1 MGKISF
7 SSAILFAMENLK
19 LNTYYD
25 VIIVGSGPAG
35 LGAAFKLAQNSDNSV
50 LLIEK
55 KKISSGGLRNDC
67 KQNYTFPVG
76 FPLEHWQ
83 KEEAELLLKEVASHL
98 KPKMENRLN
107 IEKYVQRAQK
117 LGVDILAIDQAHV
130 GTDKS
135 AKLIRGLINTLKELN
150 VTVALETEVT
160 KLQKEEKSLILSNG
174 ETIAFKHIILCPGR
188 ADYDWMQEQMDN
200 LDVAYSDNIVDI
212 GIRVE
217 MKEEHYSI
225 VKDYYDPKILFPN
238 KVRTFCTNS
247 GCAHIVR
254 EKYKNYYS
262 VNGHSLSKEKKANKL
277 VNFAMLK
284 TIRLTQPVVSGQQ
297 FGKILGEM
305 VMQLSGGSV
314 IMQRVGDFRLGQ
326 RSKKETFND
335 DLYDFK
341 PTLSNA
347 VAADLSLSMPAKIL
361 RDIWDALKKLDSIVP
376 GVLHPSTILYYPEIK
391 TYSNKP
397 QFINEYFMVKEG
409 YYIIGDGAGTSR
421 GITAAWASGI
431 RAVNGILKSEKE

>member
-1 MGKISF
+1 
-7 SSAILFAMENLK
+7 MENLNLK
-19 LNTYYD
+19 SFYD

-35 LGAAFKLAQNSDNSV
+35 LGAAFKLAQNSKKSI

-55 KKISSGGLRNDC
+55 KSISSGGLRNDC
-67 KQNYTFPVG
+67 KQNYTYPVG
-76 FPLEHWQ
+76 FPFEHWS
-83 KEEAELLLKEVASHL
+83 KEEAMRLLEEVKTHL
-98 KPKMENRLN
+98 KPKMQERVNV
-107 IEKYVQRAQK
+107 EKYSKRAKK
-117 LGVDILAIDQAHV
+117 LGVEILSIDQAHV

-135 AKLIRGLINTLKELN
+135 GELIKGLISQLEDLG
-150 VTVALETEVT
+150 VTVALKTEVKELKADEK
-160 KLQKEEKSLILSNG
+160 KLTLAGG
-174 ETIAFKHIILCPGR
+174 EDISFENIILAPGR
-188 ADYDWMQEQMDN
+188 ADYDWMQEQMGV
-200 LDVAYSDNIVDI
+200 LGVGYSDNIVDI

-217 MKEEHYSI
+217 TREENYPI

-247 GCAHIVR
+247 GCAHIVK
-254 EKYKNYYS
+254 EKYKGYYS
-262 VNGHSLSKEKKANKL
+262 VNGHALSTDREPNGL

-284 TIRLTQPVVSGQQ
+284 TIRLTEPVVSGQQ

-314 IMQRVGDFRLGQ
+314 IMQRVGDFRLGS
-326 RSKKETFND
+326 RSKKETFNN

-341 PTLSNA
+341 PTLKSA

-361 RDIWDALKKLDSIVP
+361 RDIWGALKKLDSIVP

-397 QFINEYFMVKEG
+397 KFLNENFMVKDG

-431 RAVNGILKSEKE
+431 KASEDILKK

>member
-1 MGKISF
+1 
-7 SSAILFAMENLK
+7 METLK
-19 LNTYYD
+19 LKSYYD

-35 LGAAFKLAQNSDNSV
+35 LGAAFKLAQNSDKSI
-50 LLIEK
+50 LLLEK

-76 FPLEHWQ
+76 FPLDQW
-83 KEEAELLLKEVASHL
+83 EEDEANILLEEVKTHL
-98 KPKMENRLN
+98 NPKMETREN
-107 IEKYVQRAQK
+107 IEKYSKRAKK
-117 LGVDILAIDQAHV
+117 LGVNILSIDQSHV

-135 AKLIRGLINTLKELN
+135 AKLINDLIEQLKDLK
-150 VTVALETEVT
+150 VDVALETEVQELS
-160 KLQKEEKSLILSNG
+160 KIKKELMLNTGEIL
-174 ETIAFKHIILCPGR
+174 EFDTIILGVGR
-188 ADYDWMQEQMDN
+188 ADYDWLQIQMDN
-200 LDVAYSDNIVDI
+200 LGIKYSDNMVDV

-217 MKEEHYSI
+217 MKEENYSI

-247 GCAHIVR
+247 GSAHIVR
-254 EKYKNYYS
+254 EKYKGYYS
-262 VNGHSLSKEKKANKL
+262 VNGHAYSRERKENGL

-284 TIRLTQPVVSGQQ
+284 TIGLTEPVVSGQE
-297 FGKILGEM
+297 FGKILGQM

-326 RSKKETFND
+326 RSTKESFND

-397 QFINEYFMVKEG
+397 KFLDRYFQAKDG

-431 RAVNGILKSEKE
+431 RAANGVLKK

>member
-1 MGKISF
+1 
-7 SSAILFAMENLK
+7 MENF
-19 LNTYYD
+19 NIHYNS
-25 VIIVGSGPAG
+25 IIVGSGPSG
-35 LGAAFKLAQNSDNSV
+35 LGAAFKLAENSNQSI

-67 KQNYTFPVG
+67 KQNYTYPVG
-76 FPLEHWQ
+76 FPFEHWE
-83 KEEAELLLKEVASHL
+83 KEEADELLEEVKQHL
-98 KPKMENRLN
+98 NPKMETRLD
-107 IEKYVQRAQK
+107 IEKYIQRAKK
-117 LGVDILAIDQAHV
+117 LDVDILAIDQAHV

-135 AKLIRGLINTLKELN
+135 SELINSLIDKLKVLG
-150 VTVALETEVT
+150 VSVALETQVEQLDEN
-160 KLQKEEKSLILSNG
+160 KKELTLATG
-174 ETIAFKHIILCPGR
+174 EIITFDNIILGPGR
-188 ADYDWMQEQMDN
+188 ADYDWMQEQMDRIG
-200 LDVAYSDNIVDI
+200 VEYKDNIVDI

-217 MKEEHYSI
+217 LKEENYPI
-225 VKDYYDPKILFPN
+225 VKEYYDPKILFPN

-254 EKYKNYYS
+254 EKYKGYYS
-262 VNGHSLSKEKKANKL
+262 VNGHSMSKDKKPNKL

-284 TIRLTQPVVSGQQ
+284 TIRLTEPVVSGQQ

-326 RSKKETFND
+326 RSKKETFNN

-341 PTLSNA
+341 PSLSNA
-347 VAADLSLSMPAKIL
+347 VAGDLSLSMPAKIL
-361 RDIWDALKKLDSIVP
+361 RDIWSALKKLDSIVP

-391 TYSNKP
+391 TYSNRP
-397 QFINEYFMVKEG
+397 QFINKNFCVKEG

-431 RAVNGILKSEKE
+431 RAANDILNKS

>member
-1 MGKISF
+1 MK
-7 SSAILFAMENLK
+7 AIDIK
-19 LNTYYD
+19 PYYD
-25 VIIVGSGPAG
+25 IVIVGSGPAG
-35 LGAAFKLAQNSDNSV
+35 LGSAFKLAENSDKSI

-76 FPLEHWQ
+76 FPLDQWG
-83 KEEAELLLKEVASHL
+83 KNEAEKLLEEVKTHL
-98 KPKMENRLN
+98 HPKMEPKQN
-107 IEKYVQRAQK
+107 IEKYMSRAEK
-117 LGVDILAIDQAHV
+117 LDVDILNIDQSHV

-135 AKLIRGLINTLKELN
+135 AKLISGLIQ
-150 VTVALETEVT
+150 
-160 KLQKEEKSLILSNG
+160 KLQKLGIEVALQTEVQELSNEKKELVLSCG
-174 ETIAFKHIILCPGR
+174 RVVSFDNIILGVGR
-188 ADYDWMQEQMDN
+188 ADYDWLQVQMDN
-200 LDVAYSDNIVDI
+200 LGIKYSDNMVDV

-217 MKEEHYSI
+217 MKEENYSI

-247 GCAHIVR
+247 GSAHIVR
-254 EKYKNYYS
+254 EKYKGYYS
-262 VNGHSLSKEKKANKL
+262 VNGHAYSREKKENGL

-284 TIRLTQPVVSGQQ
+284 TIGLTEPVVSGQE
-297 FGKILGEM
+297 FGKILGQM

-326 RSKKETFND
+326 RSTKENFND

-361 RDIWDALKKLDSIVP
+361 RDIWDALKKLDTIVP

-397 QFINEYFMVKEG
+397 KFIDKHFMVKKG

-431 RAVNGILKSEKE
+431 RAANGILHFHI

>member
-1 MGKISF
+1 
-7 SSAILFAMENLK
+7 MENIK
-19 LNTYYD
+19 LNSFYD
-25 VIIVGSGPAG
+25 VIIVGSGPSG
-35 LGAAFKLAQNSDNSV
+35 LGTAFKLAENSKKSI

-67 KQNYTFPVG
+67 KQNYTYPVG
-76 FPLEHWQ
+76 FPLEHWEE
-83 KEEAELLLKEVASHL
+83 EEADILLEEVKKHL
-98 KPKMENRLN
+98 NPKMQKRQN
-107 IEKYVQRAQK
+107 IDKYIQRAKK
-117 LGVDILAIDQAHV
+117 LDVNILAIDQAHV

-135 AKLIRGLINTLKELN
+135 SKLINGFIEKLKALG
-150 VTVALETEVT
+150 VTVALETEVKELSET
-160 KLQKEEKSLILSNG
+160 KKEITLSEG
-174 ETIAFKHIILCPGR
+174 FKIEFENIVLGPGR
-188 ADYDWMQEQMDN
+188 ADYDWMQEQMDRIG
-200 LDVAYSDNIVDI
+200 VEYSDNIVDI

-217 MKEEHYSI
+217 TKEENYPI
-225 VKDYYDPKILFPN
+225 VKEYYDPKILFPN

-254 EKYKNYYS
+254 EKYKGYYS
-262 VNGHSLSKEKKANKL
+262 VNGHSLSKEKKANNL

-297 FGKILGEM
+297 FGKILGQM

-361 RDIWDALKKLDSIVP
+361 RDIWSALKKLDSIVP

-397 QFINEYFMVKEG
+397 QFLNKNFMVKDG
-409 YYIIGDGAGTSR
+409 YYIVGDGAGTSR

-431 RAVNGILKSEKE
+431 RAANDILKK

>member
-1 MGKISF
+1 MKNI
-7 SSAILFAMENLK
+7 K
-19 LNTYYD
+19 LNSYYD
-25 VIIVGSGPAG
+25 VIIVGSGPSG
-35 LGAAFKLAQNSDNSV
+35 LGAAFKLAENSNKSI

-67 KQNYTFPVG
+67 KQNYTYPVG
-76 FPLEHWQ
+76 FPLEHWEKDEAQ
-83 KEEAELLLKEVASHL
+83 KLLVEVANHL
-98 KPKMENRLN
+98 KPKMETRLN

-117 LGVDILAIDQAHV
+117 LDVNILAIDQAHV

-135 AKLIRGLINTLKELN
+135 STLINGLIDQLRDLN
-150 VTVALETEVT
+150 VTVALEIEV
-160 KLQKEEKSLILSNG
+160 KELAANKKELTLSND
-174 ETIAFKHIILCPGR
+174 FKIEFENIILGPGR
-188 ADYDWMQEQMDN
+188 ADYDWMQEQMDK
-200 LDVAYSDNIVDI
+200 LGVGYSDNIVDI

-217 MKEEHYSI
+217 TREENYPI
-225 VKDYYDPKILFPN
+225 VKEYYDPKILFPN

-254 EKYKNYYS
+254 EKYKGYYS
-262 VNGHSLSKEKKANKL
+262 VNGHSMSRDKKPNNL

-284 TIRLTQPVVSGQQ
+284 TIKLTEPVVSGQQ

-347 VAADLSLSMPAKIL
+347 VAGDLSLSMPAKIL
-361 RDIWDALKKLDSIVP
+361 RDIWSALKKLDSIVP
-376 GVLHPSTILYYPEIK
+376 GILHPSTILYYPEIK

-397 QFINEYFMVKEG
+397 QFLNKHFMVKEG

-431 RAVNGILKSEKE
+431 KAANFILNKS

>member
-1 MGKISF
+1 
-7 SSAILFAMENLK
+7 MENIK
-19 LNTYYD
+19 LNSYYD
-25 VIIVGSGPAG
+25 VIIVGSGPSG
-35 LGAAFKLAQNSDNSV
+35 LGAAFKLAENSEKTI

-67 KQNYTFPVG
+67 KQNYTYPVG
-76 FPLEHWQ
+76 FPLEHWEKDEAQ
-83 KEEAELLLKEVASHL
+83 KLLVEVANHL
-98 KPKMENRLN
+98 KPKMETRLN
-107 IEKYVQRAQK
+107 IEKYVKRAQK
-117 LGVDILAIDQAHV
+117 LDVNILAIDQAHV

-135 AKLIRGLINTLKELN
+135 SALINGLIEQLRDLN
-150 VTVALETEVT
+150 VTVALETEV
-160 KLQKEEKSLILSNG
+160 KELVSDKKELILNND
-174 ETIAFKHIILCPGR
+174 FKIEFNDIILGPGR
-188 ADYDWMQEQMDN
+188 ADYDWMQEQMDKLGVTYN
-200 LDVAYSDNIVDI
+200 DNIVDI

-217 MKEEHYSI
+217 TREENYPI
-225 VKDYYDPKILFPN
+225 VKEYYDPKILFPN

-254 EKYKNYYS
+254 EKYKGYYS
-262 VNGHSLSKEKKANKL
+262 VNGHSMSRDKKPNNL

-284 TIRLTQPVVSGQQ
+284 TIKLTEPVVSGQQ

-347 VAADLSLSMPAKIL
+347 VAGDLSLSMPAKIL
-361 RDIWDALKKLDSIVP
+361 RDIWSALKKLDSIVP

-397 QFINEYFMVKEG
+397 HFLNKNFMVKEG

-431 RAVNGILKSEKE
+431 KAANGVLNKT

>member
-1 MGKISF
+1 
-7 SSAILFAMENLK
+7 MENLDSH
-19 LNTYYD
+19 YD
-25 VIIVGSGPAG
+25 IIIVGSGPAG
-35 LGAAFKLAQNSDNSV
+35 LGAAFKAAQNSQQSI

-76 FPLEHWQ
+76 FPLEHWE
-83 KEEAELLLKEVASHL
+83 KEEADELLKEVASHL
-98 KPKMENRLN
+98 NPKMENRLN
-107 IEKYVQRAQK
+107 IEKYVKRAQK

-135 AKLIRGLINTLKELN
+135 AELIRGLVNQLKELG
-150 VTVALETEVT
+150 VTVALETEVKELHT
-160 KLQKEEKSLILSNG
+160 EEKTLTLAS
-174 ETIAFKHIILCPGR
+174 EQTISFNHIILGPGR
-188 ADYDWMQEQMDN
+188 ADYDWMQEQMDR

-217 MKEEHYSI
+217 MKEENYSI

-254 EKYKNYYS
+254 EKYKGYYS
-262 VNGHSLSKEKKANKL
+262 VNGHSLSRDKKANKL

-284 TIRLTQPVVSGQQ
+284 TIQLTEPVVSGQQ

-326 RSKKETFND
+326 RSSKESFND
-335 DLYDFK
+335 DLFDFK

-361 RDIWDALKKLDSIVP
+361 RDIWEALKKLDSIVP

-397 QFINEYFMVKEG
+397 QFINDNFMVKEG

-431 RAVNGILKSEKE
+431 RAVNDILDKES

>member
-1 MGKISF
+1 MK
-7 SSAILFAMENLK
+7 
-19 LNTYYD
+19 NTDIKQKYD

-35 LGAAFKLAQNSDNSV
+35 LGAAFKIAENSKYSV

-76 FPLEHWQ
+76 FPFEHWTQ
-83 KEEAELLLKEVASHL
+83 DEAKELLEEVKKHL
-98 KPKMENRLN
+98 NPKIEKRYN
-107 IEKYVQRAQK
+107 IEKYTKRAK
-117 LGVDILAIDQAHV
+117 KIGVDILSIDQAHV

-135 AKLIRGLINTLKELN
+135 SKLINGLIEQLKALHVE
-150 VTVALETEVT
+150 VALQTEV
-160 KLQKEEKSLILSNG
+160 KKVSKDKKEIILSDDKTIKFEHLIL
-174 ETIAFKHIILCPGR
+174 APGR
-188 ADYDWMQEQMDN
+188 ADYDWLQEQ
-200 LDVAYSDNIVDI
+200 LDTLGVKYNDNIVDI

-217 MKEEHYSI
+217 TKEEHYPI
-225 VKDYYDPKILFPN
+225 VEDYYDPKILFPN

-254 EKYKNYYS
+254 EKYKGYYS
-262 VNGHSLSKEKKANKL
+262 INGHSLSKENKSNGL
-277 VNFAMLK
+277 VNFALLK
-284 TIRLTQPVVSGQQ
+284 TIRLTEPVVSGQQ
-297 FGKILGEM
+297 FGKILGQM

-314 IMQRVGDFRLGQ
+314 IMQRVGDFRLGS
-326 RSKKETFND
+326 RSKKETFNS
-335 DLYDFK
+335 DLYDFE
-341 PTLSNA
+341 PTLKNA

-361 RDIWDALKKLDSIVP
+361 RDIWKSLKMLDTIIP

-397 QFINEYFMVKEG
+397 KFINENFMVKES
-409 YYIIGDGAGTSR
+409 YYIIGDAAGTSR

-431 RAVNGILKSEKE
+431 RAANGILTTS

>member
-1 MGKISF
+1 MK
-7 SSAILFAMENLK
+7 K
-19 LNTYYD
+19 TQLNQYYD
-25 VIIVGSGPAG
+25 VVIVGSGPAG
-35 LGAAFKLAQNSDNSV
+35 LGAAFKLAEDSSLSI

-76 FPLEHWQ
+76 FPLEYWEK
-83 KEEAELLLKEVASHL
+83 KEAHQLLEEVKKHL
-98 KPKMENRLN
+98 NPKMEKRAD
-107 IEKYVQRAQK
+107 IQKYVKRADKIGAQM
-117 LGVDILAIDQAHV
+117 LVIDQAHV

-135 AKLIRGLINTLKELN
+135 SQLINSLTKQLENLD
-150 VTVALETEVT
+150 VDIALETEV
-160 KLQKEEKSLILSNG
+160 LSLEKSQKKINLQNG
-174 ETIAFKHIILCPGR
+174 ESISFKNIILAPGR
-188 ADYDWMQEQMDN
+188 ADYDWLQEQMDTLHVSYN
-200 LDVAYSDNIVDI
+200 DNIVDI

-217 MKEEHYSI
+217 TKEENYPI
-225 VKDYYDPKILFPN
+225 VKEYYDPKILFPN

-247 GCAHIVR
+247 RCAHIVR
-254 EKYKNYYS
+254 EKYKGYYS
-262 VNGHSLSKEKKANKL
+262 VNGHSLSSENERNNL

-284 TIRLTQPVVSGQQ
+284 TIRLTEPVVSGQQ

-314 IMQRVGDFRLGQ
+314 IMQRVGDFRMGS
-326 RSKKETFND
+326 RSKKETFNS

-341 PTLSNA
+341 PTLKNA

-361 RDIWDALKKLDSIVP
+361 RDIWKALKMLDTIIP

-397 QFINEYFMVKEG
+397 KFLDKYFLVKEG
-409 YYIIGDGAGTSR
+409 YYIIGDAAGTSR

-431 RAVNGILKSEKE
+431 RAAKGILQD

>member
-1 MGKISF
+1 
-7 SSAILFAMENLK
+7 MEK
-19 LNTYYD
+19 FNTHYNS
-25 VIIVGSGPAG
+25 IIVGSGPSG
-35 LGAAFKLAQNSDNSV
+35 LGAAFKLAENSNQSI

-67 KQNYTFPVG
+67 KQNYTYPVG
-76 FPLEHWQ
+76 FPFEHWE
-83 KEEAELLLKEVASHL
+83 KEDADELLEEVKQHL
-98 KPKMENRLN
+98 NPKMETRLD
-107 IEKYVQRAQK
+107 IEKYIQRAKK
-117 LGVDILAIDQAHV
+117 LDVNILAIDQAHV

-135 AKLIRGLINTLKELN
+135 STLINSLIDKLKVLG
-150 VTVALETEVT
+150 VSVALETQVEQLNEN
-160 KLQKEEKSLILSNG
+160 KKELTLANG
-174 ETIAFKHIILCPGR
+174 EIITFDNIILGPGR
-188 ADYDWMQEQMDN
+188 ADYDWMQKQMDRIG
-200 LDVAYSDNIVDI
+200 VEYKDNIVDI

-217 MKEEHYSI
+217 LKEENYPI
-225 VKDYYDPKILFPN
+225 VKEYYDPKILFPN

-254 EKYKNYYS
+254 EKYKGYYS
-262 VNGHSLSKEKKANKL
+262 VNGHSMSREKKPNKL

-284 TIRLTQPVVSGQQ
+284 TIRLTEPVVSGQQ

-314 IMQRVGDFRLGQ
+314 IMQRVGDFRLGS
-326 RSKKETFND
+326 RSKKESFNN

-341 PTLSNA
+341 PSLSNA
-347 VAADLSLSMPAKIL
+347 VAGDLSLSMPAKIL
-361 RDIWDALKKLDSIVP
+361 RDIWSALKKLDSIVP

-391 TYSNKP
+391 TYSNRP
-397 QFINEYFMVKEG
+397 QFINKNFCVKEG

-431 RAVNGILKSEKE
+431 RAANDILNKR